1 MNPIPTL
8 YRRIIFAILG
18 IASILV
24 NLDAITVL
32 LFKEYQPL
40 NVSKTSV
47 TVSFSLGVVVAFVC
61 LACTALVADSIDE
74 AAQGE
79 VDDHLPFPDRRDTP
93 FQKASKNISNEI
105 NQLRGRAVVS
115 LIIGIIASATAL
127 TIFII
132 YINSDT
138 FQKVL
143 TELGTNGQN
152 DFTLIVGTSLHLG
165 LIVFIELFA
174 FFFLRQY
181 GIVIGEIRYY
191 INELTNLNVWA
202 ALADSS
208 SDDQEAKIKLADILL
223 ASDRNK
229 LMQSNHMLKQIN
241 KSQIAKMISE
251 LQQNKEKN

>member
-18 IASILV
+18 ITSILV
-24 NLDAITVL
+24 NLDAITVI
-32 LFKEYQPL
+32 FFREYQTPYV
-40 NVSKTSV
+40 NMTSV
-47 TVSFSLGVVVAFVC
+47 TTFFAFGVVVAFVC

-74 AAQGE
+74 AANTKVG
-79 VDDHLPFPDRRDTP
+79 DHLPFIDKRDTP
-93 FQKASKNISNEI
+93 FQKASNNISNEI

-115 LIIGIIASATAL
+115 LIIGVIASATAL

-132 YINSDT
+132 YINSET
-138 FQKVL
+138 FQRVL
-143 TELGTNGQN
+143 TELGTEGRN
-152 DFTLIVGTSLHLG
+152 DFTLIAGTSLHLG

-191 INELTNLNVWA
+191 INELTNLNIWA

-208 SDDQEAKIKLADILL
+208 SDDQEAKIKLANILL

-229 LMQSNHMLKQIN
+229 LTQSNHMLKHTN
-241 KSQIAKMISE
+241 KSQIAKMFSE
-251 LQQNKEKN
+251 LKQNKEEN